1 VRNLSLI
8 GVLQVEARKSGDDT
22 FGQGIKKR
30 MTFAAFLDLLE
41 KSDNLHYL
49 TTQRKKLLTP

>member
-1 VRNLSLI
+1 
-8 GVLQVEARKSGDDT
+8 VLQVEARKSGDDT